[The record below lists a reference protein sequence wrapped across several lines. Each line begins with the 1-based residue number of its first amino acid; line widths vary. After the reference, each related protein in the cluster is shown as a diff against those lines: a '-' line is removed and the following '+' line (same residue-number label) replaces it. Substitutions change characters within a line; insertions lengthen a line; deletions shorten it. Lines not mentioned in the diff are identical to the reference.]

1 MPVVCWDHS
10 GCSCTRFIELLNVQ
24 TLAVGLVRELGPND
38 AMRHSNT
45 IKQSSG
51 SPWLIR
57 ERVAGPTPAIEG
69 RDYGRHRVRLN

>member
-57 ERVAGPTPAIEG
+57 KRVMLEPVGRPGPTPAIEG
-69 RDYGRHRVRLN
+69 RD